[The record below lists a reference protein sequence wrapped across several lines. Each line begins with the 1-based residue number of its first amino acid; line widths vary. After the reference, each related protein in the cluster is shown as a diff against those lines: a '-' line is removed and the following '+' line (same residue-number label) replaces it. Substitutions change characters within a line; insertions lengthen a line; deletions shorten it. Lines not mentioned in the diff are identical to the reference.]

1 MNKHQ
6 LDATSLSIYFTQFC
20 SLHVSG
26 EISPIIR
33 SYKTVQF
40 RYGIIVHKYVR
51 RYDVV
56 EYVRR
61 LTRQYTARA
70 VVVYQR

>member
-1 MNKHQ
+1 MKKHQ
-6 LDATSLSIYFTQFC
+6 LDATRLSIYFTQFC

-26 EISPIIR
+26 KISPIIR

-40 RYGIIVHKYVR
+40 RYGIIAHKYVR
-51 RYDVV
+51 IYDVV

-61 LTRQYTARA
+61 LMRQYTACA
-70 VVVYQR
+70 VVVFQK